1 VALTWTTPADVTD
14 RWLGSE
20 LDVTNDQIERLLEDA
35 EDTVLR
41 EFPDLPERVDVI
53 PGGVPLVRVQKVVSR
68 MVIRLLRNPEGLR
81 QVQEGAGPYTE
92 NRTYGGAQPG
102 ELFLTDED
110 RAELGNTRDGR
121 AFTIDQSAPDDELPS
136 PAFWFQLGKTYRE

>member
-1 VALTWTTPADVTD
+1 MALIWTTPADVTD

-53 PGGVPLVRVQKVVSR
+53 PGGVPLVRVQKVVAR

-121 AFTIDQSAPDDELPS
+121 AFTIDQAPPGDELPS

>member
-1 VALTWTTPADVTD
+1 MALTWTTPADVTD
-14 RWLGSE
+14 RWLGSD

-41 EFPDLPERVDVI
+41 EFPDLPERVGVS
-53 PGGVPLVRVQKVVSR
+53 GGVPLVRVQKVVAR

-110 RAELGNTRDGR
+110 RAELGNTREGR
-121 AFTIDQSAPDDELPS
+121 AFSIDQSPAEDDLPS